1 MIIDTK
7 SAEMKWIL
15 LKFLRDS
22 LNFLSDDP
30 SYKNAIR
37 SEWATS
43 WMNLYL
49 SDEFIIKTWMPKDDH

>member
-1 MIIDTK
+1 MLVDTK
-7 SAEMKWIL
+7 SVEMKWIL

-22 LNFLSDDP
+22 LTFLSDDP
-30 SYKNAIR
+30 SYINATR
-37 SEWATS
+37 GEWATS